1 MNKISDKLLDMLV
14 KSGKLTIDDMKAAKM
29 LEIQEVLMDNSVVTP
44 KITERQ
50 KGGVTQYY
58 CVLPARYSKDG
69 KRHQIVCST
78 REEVEQK
85 FQQAAYDAITDA
97 NDANITVADV
107 MQKWLKSRKEG
118 IKGQTQSGY
127 YGMYE
132 NHVKNSAFGK
142 MCIAD
147 VKLPECQEFINSL
160 YKKEL
165 SKSTMSH
172 IKSAMSM
179 VFEYAVAHDIILRNY
194 FSYVKINSNLC
205 STKRTH
211 ETDAWSDEEILQLWD
226 ASEKFWKKRCKYR
239 FSAILMFQIFSG
251 ARIGEIIE
259 ATWDDVDFEHKL
271 FNINKTHASYKDYET
286 GKMVSEAS
294 TPKTENSRRVI
305 ELNDAALYWIREMKH
320 RNEQQGINSK
330 FICASFRNALIPQP
344 DMAKRYRV
352 FCHAANLP
360 YKPSHSGRKSYVT
373 MMYERGIRLT
383 DISADVGHKYHTT
396 TENIY
401 LKERHKKESTLCQK
415 NAAVLATVGNR
426 LKTSETAQN
435 QGKIA

>member
-1 MNKISDKLLDMLV
+1 MANVSNKLLEMLV
-14 KSGKLTIDDMKAAKM
+14 KSGKLTEDDMKAARM
-29 LEIQEVLMDNSVVTP
+29 LEIQEVLMENSVITP
-44 KITERQ
+44 KITERK
-50 KGGVTQYY
+50 KGNVVQYY
-58 CVLPARYSKDG
+58 CVLPARYAKDK
-69 KRHQIVCST
+69 KRHQIVCNT
-78 REEVEQK
+78 REEVEQR

-97 NDANITVADV
+97 NSENITVADV

-132 NHVKNSAFGK
+132 NHVKNSAFGQSR
-142 MCIAD
+142 IAD
-147 VKLPECQEFINSL
+147 VRLPECQEFINSL

-194 FSYVKINSNLC
+194 FSYVKINANLC

-226 ASEKFWKKRCKYR
+226 ASERFWKTRCKYR
-239 FSAILMFQIFSG
+239 FSAIMLFQIFSG
-251 ARIGEIIE
+251 MRIGEIIE
-259 ATWDDVDFEHKL
+259 ATWDDVDFEKGL
-271 FNINKTHASYKDYET
+271 FHINKTHALYKDYEA
-286 GKMVSEAS
+286 GMMVSEPS

-305 ELNDAALYWIREMKH
+305 ELNDAALYWLKEMKH
-320 RNEQQGINSK
+320 RNEQQGIDSR
-330 FICASFRNALIPQP
+330 FICSSFRNTLIPQP

-352 FCHAANLP
+352 FCRAANLP
-360 YKPSHSGRKSYVT
+360 YKSSHAGRKSYVS
-373 MMYERGIRLT
+373 MMYERGITLT
-383 DISADVGHKYHTT
+383 DISSDVGHKYHTT

-401 LKERHKKESTLCQK
+401 LKERHKKESTLGQK
-415 NAAVLATVGNR
+415 NAAILATVGNR
-426 LKTSETAQN
+426 LRTSETA
-435 QGKIA
+435 